1 MKAFLLAA
9 GYGERLK
16 PLTDKTPKPL
26 IEIFGIP
33 LICYSIAM
41 IRDAGIKDVI
51 CNLHYKHDDIKN
63 FFKKNNYFGLN
74 IEFSIEEKILGTG
87 GGLKKCEDM
96 LSGDNFAVVNSDII
110 TDLDLDAA
118 CRIFIEKKTPGMTI
132 LCKPLNGNSTVSVD
146 NNLVADF
153 KNDLKSGIKPQYEFS
168 GISVLSPSIFKYLT
182 IDFSSV
188 VYTGFTG
195 LIKNESLIYYVHEG
209 FWQDIGTIESIEKIK
224 TIPSDLKDVLV
235 SRVLKYLYE
244 KV

>member
-41 IRDAGIKDVI
+41 IKDAGIKDVI
-51 CNLHYKHDDIKN
+51 CNLHYKHDDIIN
-63 FFKKNNYFGLN
+63 FFKKNNYFGLDV
-74 IEFSIEEKILGTG
+74 EFSIEEKILGTG
-87 GGLKKCEDM
+87 GGLKKCEEM
-96 LSGDNFAVVNSDII
+96 LSDDNFAVVNSDII
-110 TDLDLDAA
+110 TDLDLGSV
-118 CRIFIEKKTPGMTI
+118 CRTFLEQRTPGMTV
-132 LCKPLNGNSTVSVD
+132 LCKSLNGISTVSVE

-153 KNDLKSGIKPQYEFS
+153 KNDLNSGIKPQFEFS

-195 LIKNESLIYYVHEG
+195 LIKNESLSYYIHEG
-209 FWQDIGTIESIEKIK
+209 FWQDIGTIESVEKIK
-224 TIPSDLKDVLV
+224 TIPSDLKNALV
-235 SRVLKYLYE
+235 SKVQKYL
-244 KV
+244 